1 LGITFFGWWDIRVY
15 EDNDMALRDPHE
27 RGGDA
32 DREAEA
38 PDSAAASLAPSA
50 PLTEPSSSALPEQD
64 ATEEAGENVEEQRPK
79 DGQEAPFTQYDGP
92 PPTATEESP
101 GSAES
106 ATCPD
111 CGGETRSVLA
121 SGVTE
126 TVCVECGLVVETDD
140 LETGPE
146 WSPSDHDADQGH
158 NVERATGAPQTVTMH
173 DRGLGSNVGRRY
185 ENAKGDSGRRRQQR
199 SRMRRLNRQSRGGKR
214 KDRTRREGLSE
225 IRRVCS
231 ALGFGST
238 ILTRACYL
246 FRRSVDANILL
257 GRGIEQFVG
266 AAVYA
271 AARENN
277 VACIPKEIAEPLRLD
292 ADDENSQVG
301 DSEAR
306 VRNAYGVMCREL
318 GLKIRPLRPQDHIP
332 RMAQAIGVTNHVRHR
347 SLTMAVEVHGTMV
360 LNGHQPTSIA
370 AGILYAV
377 ANQVAEESAEAEP
390 VTQREVAD
398 ATGKV
403 TTTIREVSRTLEEA
417 NLFTDD
423 SSEPRTVAT
432 DTTPAVTRFTPEP
445 RAVTA
450 DTTPAVTRFT
460 PEPRTP
466 PAEVDTVP
474 AIEPVES
481 DEESAD
487 EPDDDSPTDPS
498 VNPAPSPDSAPA
510 ESPSPVG
517 VQPGPRPASPPP
529 TSRVRQRPIAVD
541 SAPAVARGGPPR
553 TAGADRG
560 GYAPAGPPDSR
571 STRQRATVP
580 RVCRSRQGPSAPPP
594 PASCPKAATRAVR
607 PAS

>member
-1 LGITFFGWWDIRVY
+1 LGVTFFGEWNIRSY

-50 PLTEPSSSALPEQD
+50 PLTQPSSSPPSERD
-64 ATEEAGENVEEQRPK
+64 APEEAAEHVEEQRPK
-79 DGQEAPFTQYDGP
+79 GGQEAPFTQYDGP

-101 GSAES
+101 DSAGS

-185 ENAKGDSGRRRQQR
+185 EDAKGDSGRRRQQR

-231 ALGFGST
+231 ALDFGST

-246 FRRSVDANILL
+246 FRRAVDADILI

-277 VACIPKEIAEPLRLD
+277 VACIPEEIAEPLRLD
-292 ADDENSQVG
+292 DGDEDSRVG

-332 RMAQAIGVTNHVRHR
+332 RMAQALGVTNHVRHR
-347 SLTMAVEVHGTMV
+347 SLTMAAEMQDTMEFS
-360 LNGHQPTSIA
+360 GHQPTSIA

-377 ANQVAEESAEAEP
+377 TNRVAEESTEVES

-403 TTTIREVSRTLEEA
+403 PPTIRKVAKKVEEA
-417 NLFTDD
+417 KPFTDD
-423 SSEPRTVAT
+423 GPEPRAVTT
-432 DTTPAVTRFTPEP
+432 DATPAVTRFTPEP
-445 RAVTA
+445 RAVTTDA
-450 DTTPAVTRFT
+450 TPAVTRFT

-487 EPDDDSPTDPS
+487 DPDDDSPTDSS
-498 VNPAPSPDSAPA
+498 VNPAPSPDSDPA

-529 TSRVRQRPIAVD
+529 TTRARQRPIAVD
-541 SAPAVARGGPPR
+541 SATAVARGGPPR

-594 PASCPKAATRAVR
+594 AS
-607 PAS
+607 